1 MKENYALMTC
11 PSVKPVVGVDTFIKL
26 ICLRMKIFGLLAA
39 G

>member
-1 MKENYALMTC
+1 MKENYAVMTS
-11 PSVKPVVGVDTFIKL
+11 PSVKPVVGVETCIKL